1 MSIEIICVCEIV
13 VAHLK
18 LTNKDRETCL
28 STVSFEQVSIIIIII
43 IIIGHTL
50 DYNKLI
56 LCAVDSLIW

>member
-1 MSIEIICVCEIV
+1 MCVCKIV

-43 IIIGHTL
+43 IIGHTL

>member
-28 STVSFEQVSIIIIII
+28 STVSLEQVSIIII
-43 IIIGHTL
+43 GHSL